1 MSEQPEIHNKV
12 FSQFSDDRIEAA
24 KQLGTFFEVLP
35 DRKQAFEDLLRLCS
49 DGEDAVREKA
59 INSLVTVFPNVPDR
73 KLAWDKFVNLTA
85 YPVESVMTAAANALV
100 SVFSLMQ
107 DKNKAWE
114 NLAGL
119 INSRSSMEDA
129 NREIVSSLNYIIKEV
144 PDKGQVWKDL
154 LKMGASEYPYVR
166 EKSALLLNLVFP
178 ELADG
183 EKEKAWNEVLEL
195 ASESVD
201 EKIREQATRT
211 LGVIY
216 TQMPEEMKDETL
228 ETLLELA
235 VSGNP
240 EVQKEALLA
249 LPPVFFHI
257 PDKKKAWND
266 IIKLTGDENEY
277 VRKQAIDALVFIFPE
292 MPDKKKIWADFLN
305 LAKARDDYIRNM
317 AADALVSLFSGLD
330 NKASLCEELIELS
343 GNEDEA
349 VQSTAVNILTK
360 AFPHISCKREAY
372 SKLVRLAETK
382 DSPVLRKVVSKLTSA
397 YPELCNIPEVSERE
411 WEEIRKRGV
420 QDKTWKSNSG
430 KLEKPWGE
438 YESKGD
444 RRFEK
449 KGKFRKEKS
458 GEKENVGEKEK
469 TGEQEKSGEKEE
481 TGEKEKPGSL
491 QFYEKEHRKP
501 VSNLFKKP
509 VSDNFGLEVESR
521 AYIRRKDMTDLFAGS
536 GSGLSGKEEAVSKL
550 INLISDP
557 DPQRRRGAIES
568 LLTAYSRYT
577 GKTQDIWNELLN
589 LTGEE
594 ETDTRRDAA
603 DLLSEVFPVVEE
615 KSTVFF
621 DLVKLTES
629 QEAHLRRRATEL
641 LASAFAYCEDKQA
654 AWNELVRLVS
664 VEDREVRKGA
674 ILALSSGYIEV
685 PDKEKAWKDLLSF
698 SDHSDSFVQREAT
711 RALGPAFFYV
721 PDKTQAWRDL
731 KALTDNPY
739 VYVRRYA
746 LRSLGRASLWR
757 ALRAENEATYIF
769 GLKEAV
775 NYLEEASKASI
786 GFHIP
791 EFYHPFYQALL
802 FILFSDRPGIA
813 KVESER
819 YLSKMTDEVREQ
831 TERQKLLEIFEQFSE
846 LLTRAGRLSP
856 GDLSGQK
863 KLLKTSILLLDQ
875 FSGFFDNKEE
885 MAIFAQKT
893 VKKEKPVKKEYS
905 NLGKALLERVEKKK
919 ASLTKDRKKKNF

>member
-1 MSEQPEIHNKV
+1 MLHLSLRNVSFPQFLHVIHSKTPQCPQTFAPSSRGYLHIGHLIGPRG
-12 FSQFSDDRIEAA
+12 FS
-24 KQLGTFFEVLP
+24 
-35 DRKQAFEDLLRLCS
+35 
-49 DGEDAVREKA
+49 
-59 INSLVTVFPNVPDR
+59 
-73 KLAWDKFVNLTA
+73 WDKFVNLTA

-100 SVFSLMQ
+100 SVFSLMP
-107 DKNKAWE
+107 DKDQAWE
-114 NLAGL
+114 DLAGL

-129 NREIVSSLNYIIKEV
+129 NREIVTSLRYIITEV

-154 LKMGASEYPYVR
+154 LKMGTSEYSYVR
-166 EKSALLLNLVFP
+166 EKSALLLNLFFP
-178 ELADG
+178 ELADE
-183 EKEKAWNEVLEL
+183 EKEEAWNEVLEL
-195 ASESVD
+195 ASESAD

-216 TQMPEEMKDETL
+216 TQMPDEMKDETL

-249 LPPVFFHI
+249 LPPVFSHI

-266 IIKLTGDENEY
+266 IIKLTEDENEY
-277 VRKQAIDALVFIFPE
+277 IRKQAIDALVFIFPE
-292 MPDKKKIWADFLN
+292 MPDKKKIWADFLS
-305 LAKARDDYIRNM
+305 LAKARDDYIREM

-330 NKASLCEELIELS
+330 IKASLWEELIELS
-343 GNEDEA
+343 GGEDEA

-360 AFPHISCKREAY
+360 VFPHISCKREAY
-372 SKLVRLAETK
+372 SELVHLAETK
-382 DSPVLRKVVSKLTSA
+382 DSPALRKVVSTLASA
-397 YPELCNIPEVSERE
+397 YPELCNIPEISEWE
-411 WEEIRKRGV
+411 WEEIRKRNYRE
-420 QDKTWKSNSG
+420 QDRTWKSDSVE
-430 KLEKPWGE
+430 LEKPWEE
-438 YESKGD
+438 YESEGNSKP
-444 RRFEK
+444 EK
-449 KGKFRKEKS
+449 ESKFREKEKSGEIEKS
-458 GEKENVGEKEK
+458 GEKENLGIKEK
-469 TGEQEKSGEKEE
+469 TGEKEISGEK
-481 TGEKEKPGSL
+481 TGSF
-491 QFYEKEHRKP
+491 QFNEKEHRKP
-501 VSNLFKKP
+501 VSNLFEKS

-536 GSGLSGKEEAVSKL
+536 GSGLSDKDEAVSKL

-568 LLTAYSRYT
+568 LLTAYSQYT
-577 GKTQDIWNELLN
+577 GKTQDIWSELLN

-594 ETDTRRDAA
+594 ETGTRRDAA

-629 QEAHLRRRATEL
+629 QEAHLRRRAAEL

-654 AWNELVRLVS
+654 AWNELVRLAS

-698 SDHSDSFVQREAT
+698 SDHSDSFVQRAAT

-746 LRSLGRASLWR
+746 FRSLGRASLWR

-775 NYLEEASKASI
+775 NYFKEASEASI

-813 KVESER
+813 KLENER
-819 YLSKMTDEVREQ
+819 YLSKMTDEIREKA
-831 TERQKLLEIFEQFSE
+831 ESQKLLDIFEQFAE
-846 LLTRAGRLSP
+846 LLTRAGKISP
-856 GDLSGQK
+856 DDLSGQK
-863 KLLKTSILLLDQ
+863 KLLEASILLFDQ

-885 MAIFAQKT
+885 EAIFTQKT

-919 ASLTKDRKKKNF
+919 ASLTKDLKKKNF